1 MAVLFSVQGML
12 CFHLENNFQTEKKEK
27 IILQKKKK
35 RKLDKKIAKV
45 LILKELT
52 SMITEPSTVDIVG

>member
-1 MAVLFSVQGML
+1 MDVLFSVQGML
-12 CFHLENNFQTEKKEK
+12 CFHLENNFQTEKKKEDN
-27 IILQKKKK
+27 IAKKK

>member
-1 MAVLFSVQGML
+1 MIFKM
-12 CFHLENNFQTEKKEK
+12 
-27 IILQKKKK
+27 KKKK
-35 RKLDKKIAKV
+35 EDNIAKKRRKLDMKIAKV

>member
-12 CFHLENNFQTEKKEK
+12 CFHLENDFQTEKKK
-27 IILQKKKK
+27 DYMKKEEI
-35 RKLDKKIAKV
+35 RQEDSIV

-52 SMITEPSTVDIVG
+52 SMITEPPTVDIVG